1 MVTLCLA
8 GPEAQREFCGH
19 ISDGSDRVDYQMARQ
34 YLARHVPNPV
44 QAAAELARYRDA
56 AQRLVRSTWARRR
69 IAVLT
74 DALLRNDTLSSDQ
87 IFELV

>member
-1 MVTLCLA
+1 MVTLCPA
-8 GPEAQREFCGH
+8 GPEAEREFCSP
-19 ISDGSDRVDYQMARQ
+19 INDGSDREARE
-34 YLARHVPNPV
+34 YLARRVSNLL

-74 DALLRNDTLSSDQ
+74 DALLRNGTSDQ